1 MKFNVFRIWTLVFG
15 NIEKNHE
22 LPKSNYQ
29 IHINKQQFKLIKLC
43 KKGVII
49 MKFVKGMIIGTMVAA
64 GVAMMYND
72 GMMNKKRM
80 MKRGKQLAK
89 KMGAF

>member
-1 MKFNVFRIWTLVFG
+1 MPTSTR
-15 NIEKNHE
+15 EKYKQCG
-22 LPKSNYQ
+22 PMWASAPTKSNKNERR
-29 IHINKQQFKLIKLC
+29 INF
-43 KKGVII
+43 

-89 KMGAF
+89 KLGAF

>member
-1 MKFNVFRIWTLVFG
+1 
-15 NIEKNHE
+15 
-22 LPKSNYQ
+22 
-29 IHINKQQFKLIKLC
+29 
-43 KKGVII
+43 

-72 GMMNKKRM
+72 GMMNKKRI

-89 KMGAF
+89 KMGGF